1 MKKKP
6 HVSIVLVNYN
16 GEKDTIECVESL
28 SKITYE
34 NYSIIVVD
42 NGSNKGNI
50 RCNSRINKLADVIIL
65 SSNLGF
71 SGGNNKGIE
80 YALKKYDSEYI
91 LLLNNDTLVEKDFLD
106 KLVYAAEDNP
116 NAIIGGTIYYEY
128 DRSLIWYAGGEFIKD
143 TALTIHCRYNE
154 HMMKNTLSSRDVTFI
169 TGCLML
175 IPKEVISKVG
185 LLPEEHFLYFED
197 ADYCCSALEKN
208 IRLLYC
214 STAVIYHKVN
224 ASAKTNSPV
233 QNYYMVRN
241 GLYMVRK
248 YSHHKW
254 KGYARIFRKE
264 AKRCLRK
271 NNSFKMLCISTYDF
285 LMGRQGK
292 ATF

>member
-1 MKKKP
+1 MKLILRLIGLKMSILRVDAAIINPKTVKP
-6 HVSIVLVNYN
+6 NLYPSR
-16 GEKDTIECVESL
+16 
-28 SKITYE
+28 
-34 NYSIIVVD
+34 IIV
-42 NGSNKGNI
+42 GT
-50 RCNSRINKLADVIIL
+50 DVENARL
-65 SSNLGF
+65 VKAAHTF
-71 SGGNNKGIE
+71 AE
-80 YALKKYDSEYI
+80 
-91 LLLNNDTLVEKDFLD
+91 LLQEG
-106 KLVYAAEDNP
+106 A

-271 NNSFKMLCISTYDF
+271 SNSFKMLCISTYDF